1 MVICVIYN
9 PYNGMSN
16 IIRVSD
22 ALPNASVYAKQ
33 IANKIAEQVRK
44 SEHTNVKVK
53 CDVPDYS
60 TSDKPI
66 YTLYRHVNSVFI
78 PVAVGDDIK
87 RLFEVTPYSKSI
99 VIPSLTTIVN
109 TLEEL
114 LSLINNF

>member
-1 MVICVIYN
+1 MVVCVIYN

-22 ALPNASVYAKQ
+22 FLPNASVFAKQ
-33 IANKIAEQVRK
+33 IANKIAEQMRRD
-44 SEHTNVKVK
+44 EHASVKVK

-60 TSDKPI
+60 TSNKPI
-66 YTLYRHVNSVFI
+66 YTLYKHIGNVFI
-78 PVAVGDDIK
+78 PLAVGDDVK
-87 RLFEVTPYSKSI
+87 RLFDVTPYSNSV
-99 VIPSLTTIVN
+99 VIPALTTIVN

>member
-1 MVICVIYN
+1 MVVCVIYN

-22 ALPNASVYAKQ
+22 DLPNASVYAKQ
-33 IANKIAEQVRK
+33 IANKIAERVK
-44 SEHTNVKVK
+44 KEEHTNVKVK
-53 CDVPDYS
+53 CGIPDYS
-60 TSDKPI
+60 TSGKPI
-66 YTLYRHVNSVFI
+66 YTLYRHIGNIFI
-78 PVAVGDDIK
+78 PIAVGDDIK

-99 VIPSLTTIVN
+99 GIPSLTTMVD